1 MAQDAEAL
9 AGNLTG
15 IDKGFDM
22 SMAQSHFAAGCFH
35 LAEKM
40 ARDALRE
47 NRENR
52 DGIDAVGLL
61 GAIAYR
67 AGRTDDAIALM
78 ARAANAMPQIA
89 PYHANLCEMFRATGR
104 LEEAVQAG
112 ARAVLADPKLALA
125 HVNLAVAYIAGAD
138 FKRGETSARRGC
150 DLDPAMA
157 EAFNALGNALRGQKR
172 RDEAEDAYRHA
183 MTLKP
188 DYYDAVSNCGVML
201 RDRRNYAAAEPLL
214 RNALRMRPASVDAHL
229 QLALNCQNHDK
240 SDEALKILTQAGALE
255 PTRADAFFAIARI
268 LAERGKTEGA
278 ISACRQALK
287 AKPDHPTVLN
297 LLGRLLRETDDMA
310 QAIAFCRKAL
320 EQKPDAPDILNNL
333 GIALLESG
341 DLDGAAEALT
351 RAVAIEPGSV
361 ATYINLASAR
371 KFKAGDP
378 EIAAMEQALADPKSD
393 PRNAIGLRYATGK
406 VMDDIGE
413 HERAFALYAEGA
425 AMKRKTI
432 NYNGPAM
439 ARLFDRIK
447 HVFTPELL
455 AEKSGLGSTTERP
468 VFIVGMPR
476 SGSTLI
482 EQILASH
489 SQVQALGEVKTLHN
503 AVLALDEGFA
513 ASMRYPELMHLF
525 DKSQLETVRRN
536 FESHLP
542 PRDEGKSV
550 YTDKMLTNYFYVG
563 LIYLLYPNAR
573 VIYSRRNAVD
583 TCLSCY
589 SKLFKEEMAYT
600 YDLKELA
607 QYYRKCSE
615 LMEHWM
621 KVLPEGFILAVDYED
636 VVGDIETSAR
646 RITAHCNLDW
656 EPACLDFHKNERVV
670 KTASVAQVR
679 RPLYQTSVARWKRY
693 GAAIDPL
700 VTALGDRA

>member
-1 MAQDAEAL
+1 MAQEAQ
-9 AGNLTG
+9 ALTG
-15 IDKGFDM
+15 NVTGVDM
-22 SMAQSHFAAGCFH
+22 SVAQDHFAAGRLH
-35 LAEKM
+35 LAERM
-40 ARDALRE
+40 AREALKE
-47 NRENR
+47 NRNNV
-52 DGIDAVGLL
+52 DAMGLL

-67 AGRTDDAIALM
+67 VGRSDDAIALM
-78 ARAANAMPQIA
+78 SRAAKLMPQVA
-89 PYHANLCEMFRATGR
+89 SFHANLCEMFRAGGR
-104 LEEAVQAG
+104 LEEAVKAG
-112 ARAVLADPKLALA
+112 AAAVLAEPQLALVHA
-125 HVNLAVAYIAGAD
+125 NLAVAYIAGGD
-138 FKRGETSARRGC
+138 FKRGEKASRRAAELAP
-150 DLDPAMA
+150 DMA
-157 EAFNALGNALRGQKR
+157 EAFNALGNALRGQR
-172 RDEAEDAYRHA
+172 RFDEAGDAYAHA
-183 MTLKP
+183 MVLKP

-201 RDRRNYAAAEPLL
+201 RDRKNYVAAEPLL
-214 RNALRMRPASVDAHL
+214 RQALRMRPASVDAHL
-229 QLALNCQNHDK
+229 QLALNCQNHDQ

-255 PTRADAFFAIARI
+255 PTRSDAFFAIARI

-297 LLGRLLRETDDMA
+297 LLGRLLRETDDVA
-310 QAIAFCRKAL
+310 QAISYCRKAL
-320 EQKPDAPDILNNL
+320 AQKPDAPDILNNL

-378 EIAAMEQALADPKSD
+378 EIAAMERALADPKSD
-393 PRNAIGLRYATGK
+393 QRNAIGLRYAIGK

-447 HVFTPELL
+447 RVFTPDLI
-455 AEKSGLGSTTERP
+455 AEKAGLSMSAERP

-482 EQILASH
+482 EQILSSH

-503 AVLALDEGFA
+503 AILSLDEGFA
-513 ASMRYPELMHLF
+513 ASMRYPELMHLM
-525 DKSQLETVRRN
+525 DGSQMEMVRRH

-542 PRDEGKSV
+542 VLEEGKLLH
-550 YTDKMLTNYFYVG
+550 TDKMLTNYFYVG

-583 TCLSCY
+583 TCLSGF

-600 YDLKELA
+600 YDLAELA
-607 QYYRKCSE
+607 QYYRKCTG
-615 LMEHWM
+615 LMEHWK
-621 KVLPEGFILAVDYED
+621 KVLPAGFILDVDYED
-636 VVGDIETSAR
+636 VVSDIETSAR
-646 RITAHCNLDW
+646 AIVAHCNLEW
-656 EPACLDFHKNERVV
+656 EPACLDFHKSERVV

-700 VTALGDRA
+700 MKELGDMA